1 MERRRTVLLAL
12 TDAHHGFFKGV
23 ARYAREHRWHLVADM
38 IYTAKIPIG
47 WRGDGIISFIGYR
60 DDLAEFI
67 LSSGLPA
74 VEISMVRNDIDLPR
88 VEGDSEMIGRLAAEH
103 FLERGFRNF
112 AWAPLIDDI
121 VNAERYRGF
130 ANRLAREKQICHILL
145 PADTREAGGG
155 KRDWAGR
162 RKELVRELKRLPKPL
177 AVFGYNDCVAAD
189 IIDACEDARL
199 LVPEVVAVMGV
210 DNDAMLCECIRV
222 PLSSVCHDLEG
233 MAYEAAVLL
242 DRLMRGK
249 KAPKEVIRIP
259 PKGVVTRRSTDI
271 LAVDKL
277 PVARALRFI
286 RDRHSSPLLSVND
299 VAAATATSR
308 RSLELAFR
316 HELERTV
323 HEEIVG
329 VRLDKVK
336 DLLRTTD
343 LKVCEIS
350 AATGFSRPNH
360 LFRVFRRFTGMSPK
374 AYRTRQKADSGQSLR
389 SEPKNPGD
397 RRRL

>member
-1 MERRRTVLLAL
+1 MVRKRTVLLAL

-38 IYTAKIPIG
+38 IYTAKIPVG

-103 FLERGFRNF
+103 FVERGFRNF
-112 AWAPLIDDI
+112 AWAPLINDV

-130 ANRLAREKQICHILL
+130 ANRLAREKRICHLL
-145 PADTREAGGG
+145 PPADTREASGGTH
-155 KRDWAGR
+155 DWAVR
-162 RKELVRELKRLPKPL
+162 RKALVRELKRLPKPL
-177 AVFGYNDCVAAD
+177 AVFGYNDCIAAD
-189 IIDACEDARL
+189 IIDACEDACL
-199 LVPEVVAVMGV
+199 LVPEAVAVMGV
-210 DNDAMLCECIRV
+210 DNDTMLCECIRV

-271 LAVDKL
+271 LAVDNL
-277 PVARALRFI
+277 PVACALRFI
-286 RDRHSSPLLSVND
+286 RDHYSDPLLSVND
-299 VAAATATSR
+299 VVATTTSR

-316 HELERTV
+316 RELGRSI

-329 VRLDKVK
+329 VRMDKVK

-350 AATGFSRPNH
+350 AATGFTRPNH
-360 LFRVFRRFTGMSPK
+360 LFRVFRRSTAMSPN
-374 AYRTRQKADSGQSLR
+374 AYRARQKADSGQSLR
-389 SEPKNPGD
+389 PQSKNPGD
-397 RRRL
+397 R